1 MDALNYINDLFA
13 YLETYETKYAQ
24 FETEAFLQTY
34 NGIYAVFGT
43 LRHQKE
49 KAVEVDSLL
58 FEKIKTQPLN
68 SSDLRE
74 LSVQIL
80 VSYFES
86 VAVVEG
92 QNNRAY
98 PYCRGVR
105 PIKQDIAY
113 MANHLVPKLFQT
125 GSLNGNFRLHV
136 FFLGEIARFA
146 SKFGSPI
153 DAGLSPEA
161 LQAMSLPH
169 QLLELGRR
177 RLEFG
182 NELLRDRNSLEYTL
196 QKLGYFDKQSK
207 IDKLA
212 ALYFGEWG
220 YVTEIGFWDRVKA
233 SFSGMGRKFRGSF
246 SSNRYFW
253 LTMTQRKAAYGLYA
267 GIIIVSIALAILVPK
282 LWSSHTQHKL
292 QEFQEEYVTS
302 PANNSPA
309 VKTDAGSR

>member
-1 MDALNYINDLFA
+1 MDTLNYINDLFS

-43 LRHQKE
+43 LRRQKD

-74 LSVQIL
+74 LAVQIL

-92 QNNRAY
+92 QDNRAY

-113 MANHLVPKLFQT
+113 MTNHLVPKLFQP
-125 GSLNGNFRLHV
+125 GALNGNYRLHA
-136 FFLGEIARFA
+136 FFLGEISRFGN
-146 SKFGSPI
+146 KFGSPLET
-153 DAGLSPEA
+153 GLSPEA

-169 QLLELGRR
+169 QMLELSRR
-177 RLEFG
+177 RLELG
-182 NELLRDRNSLEYTL
+182 NELLRDRNSLEFTL
-196 QKLGYFDKQSK
+196 LKLGYFDKLSK
-207 IDKLA
+207 LDKLA
-212 ALYFGEWG
+212 AQYFGEWG

-253 LTMTQRKAAYGLYA
+253 LTMTQRKAAYGLYG
-267 GIIIVSIALAILVPK
+267 GIIIASIVLGILVPK
-282 LWSSHTQHKL
+282 LWSSHTERKL

-302 PANNSPA
+302 PGNNAPA
-309 VKTDAGSR
+309 VKSDGTSR